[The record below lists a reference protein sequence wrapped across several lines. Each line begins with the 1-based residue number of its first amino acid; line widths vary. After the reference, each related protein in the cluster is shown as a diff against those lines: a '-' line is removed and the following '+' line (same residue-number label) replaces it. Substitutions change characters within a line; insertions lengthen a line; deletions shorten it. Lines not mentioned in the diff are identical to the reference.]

1 MSGLFESGSGS
12 WSFVPQIN
20 IPIFSAGRLEA
31 NLDHAEVLKDTPT
44 LPTYRHSVTCRHD
57 AVERVQGL
65 CA

>member
-31 NLDHAEVLKDTPT
+31 NLDHAEV
-44 LPTYRHSVTCRHD
+44 C
-57 AVERVQGL
+57 
-65 CA
+65 